1 MTGHQNY
8 CLVAGWLPKMSTS
21 QLRKPALSTP
31 PWLIG
36 VFGVVATIAVWWFLA
51 ATIFSQVGVRPD
63 GSGGAIPTPI
73 AVVEQLI
80 NDGFGFYAKNA
91 GITLLEAAL
100 GFLWGNLLALVL
112 ASLAVVVPK
121 LESLSV
127 QIAVITY
134 CIPIVAIGPIVRLVV
149 GAPGPGEPAGAA
161 VVLAALSVFFTTM
174 VGALT
179 GIKGTDKRSL
189 DVITAFGGTRWDR
202 LLKVQLL
209 SALPSIFAAFK
220 IAAPAA
226 FLGAILG
233 EYVGGTDAGFGPAMV
248 NAQQSL
254 EVARVWAVALV
265 SGLLAGAGYALFAI
279 LGRILTP
286 WAPGGAR

>member
-1 MTGHQNY
+1 MTSTR
-8 CLVAGWLPKMSTS
+8 AGVQLPSKLPRWSISAIGIAT
-21 QLRKPALSTP
+21 T
-31 PWLIG
+31 IG
-36 VFGVVATIAVWWFLA
+36 VWWLLA
-51 ATIFSQVGVRPD
+51 ATVFSQVGVRPD

-73 AVVEQLI
+73 AVVNQLLS
-80 NDGFGFYAKNA
+80 DGVGFYLKN
-91 GITLLEAAL
+91 GSTTILEAAL
-100 GFLWGNLLALVL
+100 GFLWGNLLALAL
-112 ASLAVVVPK
+112 ASLAVVLPRI
-121 LESLSV
+121 ESLSI

-134 CIPIVAIGPIVRLVV
+134 CIPIVAIGPIIRLVV

-179 GIKGTDKRSL
+179 GIKSTDRRAL
-189 DVITAFGGTRWDR
+189 DVVSAFGGSRWDK

-265 SGLLAGAGYALFAI
+265 SGLIAGAGYGLFAL
-279 LGRILTP
+279 LGRWLTP